1 MGSASDDANNP
12 LETDQLLSDAK
23 PLRSG
28 TRLVVVTGPDKGREL
43 RVVTGTYTIGKLE
56 TCDLPLTDSAVSR
69 QHLEVAVLPDGLRI
83 KDLQSTNGSF
93 FQGAQFESI
102 VVGVGAGIKVG
113 ASELVIVGPSD
124 AQAPEVWEQD
134 RFGPLLGPSLA
145 MRQVFALLA
154 KYAKSDAP
162 VLVHGET
169 GTGKEL
175 VAEAIHLFSARSKGP
190 FVISDL
196 ASVSP
201 TLFESELFGHMRG
214 AFTGADRDR
223 VGLFAESRDGTIFL
237 DEIGELDLAD
247 QPRLLRALDRRQYR
261 PVGSNDYRPIH
272 SRVIAATNRDLRAE
286 VAAGRFREDLYHR
299 LSILRI
305 DLPPLRVRRDD
316 IRCYAQHFV
325 ERTAAHLKIPPPE
338 IPPHVISALA
348 AHDWPGNVREL
359 RNVLERAVTLTPA
372 GDALDMRTLGL
383 RPADEPS
390 AATAPIDTSVPFRN
404 AKSRLIEAW
413 EGDYVRHLLKKSQGN
428 VSLAARNA
436 GMSRMY
442 LYQLI
447 EKHRV
452 PHREG

>member
-1 MGSASDDANNP
+1 MGSPPVDP
-12 LETDQLLSDAK
+12 PETDQLLSDAK
-23 PLRSG
+23 PLLPG

-43 RVVTGTYTIGKLE
+43 RVTKGTYTIGKLE
-56 TCDLPLTDSAVSR
+56 TCDLVLTDSAVSR

-83 KDLQSTNGSF
+83 RDLQSRNGSY
-93 FQGAQFESI
+93 FQGAQFETI
-102 VVGVGAGIKVG
+102 VIGVGAGIKVG
-113 ASELVIVGPSD
+113 ATELLVVAPSD
-124 AQAPEVWEQD
+124 AQAPEVWEHD

-175 VAEAIHLFSARSKGP
+175 VAEAIHLFSPRSKGP

-201 TLFESELFGHMRG
+201 TLLESELFGHMRG

-247 QPRLLRALDRRQYR
+247 QPRLLRALDRKQYR
-261 PVGSNDYRPIH
+261 PVGSNEYRPIH

-299 LSILRI
+299 LSILRV
-305 DLPPLRVRRDD
+305 DLPPLRARRDD

-325 ERTAAHLKIPPPE
+325 ERAALQLNIPTPT
-338 IPPHVISALA
+338 IPPHVITALA

-359 RNVLERAVTLTPA
+359 RNVLERAVTLTPVGA
-372 GDALDMRTLGL
+372 PLDLGTIGL
-383 RPADEPS
+383 APS
-390 AATAPIDTSVPFRN
+390 TDVPLSLPVDTSVPFRD
-404 AKSRLIEAW
+404 AKNRLIEAW
-413 EGDYVRHLLKKSQGN
+413 ERDYVRHLLKKSQGN

-447 EKHRV
+447 EKHGV